1 MPGTCA
7 VATVKGSPSELYK
20 REYVTAV
27 KTYEQQIGANIVR
40 GKMFIESSPANSSV
54 PPHGMLLGMTKG
66 MAPPGV
72 EYGYFSAAG
81 YGGPTTGFSGA
92 PPMIV
97 GSGFNMLTPGGYNGL
112 VMPPYNVAIPGMAS
126 TYSAERFQ
134 EGYGRPDIDSWVS
147 GYAEWP
153 RDAPREYGRQTMSR
167 ENTGPL
173 RDDYT
178 EDSRLPPKHSLSR
191 ASDLLQKIKDD
202 LGEHSAETL
211 LGKIRR
217 DVMVMDADD
226 NVGRAATA
234 RSSSLPPARSQTSS
248 RTLQRPYDDQNNEER
263 RSSRQRRRTSRHHKS
278 SSFSSSSS
286 SSSSHGKPYKKRSHK
301 SKDSKGKRHKSRGKR
316 RESSSLSSSSSSS
329 GRRSPLNKGCKSIE
343 FVRQVTERFSSEPP
357 TDGDPAT
364 VINKLQQKYKLIVQ
378 PGSRVAMN
386 EPGVHRSGSTVFNAM
401 RVDSREKAAMQT
413 QSRAFEGSG
422 VKYDTDRQPSREKAV
437 TRTQS
442 KVLDGSV
449 FKYGTDR
456 QPSSVSVGGALYRY
470 ESHPTSLKR
479 E

>member
-7 VATVKGSPSELYK
+7 IATVKGSPSELYK

-97 GSGFNMLTPGGYNGL
+97 GSGFNMSTPGGYNGL
-112 VMPPYNVAIPGMAS
+112 VMPPYGVAIPGMAS

-134 EGYGRPDIDSWVS
+134 EGYGRPDIDSRVS
-147 GYAEWP
+147 GSAEWP

-234 RSSSLPPARSQTSS
+234 RSSLRPARSQTSS

-329 GRRSPLNKGCKSIE
+329 GRRIA
-343 FVRQVTERFSSEPP
+343 SEQR
-357 TDGDPAT
+357 
-364 VINKLQQKYKLIVQ
+364 LQIY
-378 PGSRVAMN
+378 
-386 EPGVHRSGSTVFNAM
+386 
-401 RVDSREKAAMQT
+401 
-413 QSRAFEGSG
+413 
-422 VKYDTDRQPSREKAV
+422 
-437 TRTQS
+437 
-442 KVLDGSV
+442 
-449 FKYGTDR
+449 
-456 QPSSVSVGGALYRY
+456 
-470 ESHPTSLKR
+470 
-479 E
+479 

>member
-1 MPGTCA
+1 MAAPPRLPTGPRPRAPPAGVVRPASIPLRNPGAPPAPVQPSRPGAPPASVPPGHPGAPPAPLPPGHLRAPPAAQPDHLEQAQLAAQKQYTSQTAGQMPGTCA
-7 VATVKGSPSELYK
+7 IATVKGSPSELYK

-97 GSGFNMLTPGGYNGL
+97 GSGFNMSTPGGYNGL
-112 VMPPYNVAIPGMAS
+112 VMPPYGVAIPGMAS

-134 EGYGRPDIDSWVS
+134 EGYGRPDIDSRVS
-147 GYAEWP
+147 GSAEWP

-234 RSSSLPPARSQTSS
+234 RSSLRPARSQTSS
-248 RTLQRPYDDQNNEER
+248 RTLQRPSDDQNNEER
-263 RSSRQRRRTSRHHKS
+263 R
-278 SSFSSSSS
+278 
-286 SSSSHGKPYKKRSHK
+286 
-301 SKDSKGKRHKSRGKR
+301 
-316 RESSSLSSSSSSS
+316 
-329 GRRSPLNKGCKSIE
+329 
-343 FVRQVTERFSSEPP
+343 
-357 TDGDPAT
+357 
-364 VINKLQQKYKLIVQ
+364 LQIY
-378 PGSRVAMN
+378 
-386 EPGVHRSGSTVFNAM
+386 
-401 RVDSREKAAMQT
+401 
-413 QSRAFEGSG
+413 
-422 VKYDTDRQPSREKAV
+422 
-437 TRTQS
+437 
-442 KVLDGSV
+442 
-449 FKYGTDR
+449 
-456 QPSSVSVGGALYRY
+456 
-470 ESHPTSLKR
+470 
-479 E
+479 